1 MYWYSDW
8 HKIHKFNVLLNLL
21 TALTVIFT
29 SLALLVQVFVFSR
42 TEEDSQVTIYST
54 IFTNLINDTITD
66 FQQYPQMNYY
76 YNQIFN
82 ADPVTIKPVKR
93 NYILEQQ
100 LTYLIVSRISNV
112 IFYLDNS
119 SGLNDITRANEK
131 LAFEQKLDDFVAFL
145 KKSPIFLQN
154 YKKITPIM
162 SDYIKEYIQT
172 KYNIQ
177 YDKVQ

>member
-1 MYWYSDW
+1 MFIFDYLYLIFLFCSIFVVMYWYSDW

-76 YNQIFN
+76 YNQI
-82 ADPVTIKPVKR
+82 
-93 NYILEQQ
+93 
-100 LTYLIVSRISNV
+100 
-112 IFYLDNS
+112 
-119 SGLNDITRANEK
+119 
-131 LAFEQKLDDFVAFL
+131 
-145 KKSPIFLQN
+145 
-154 YKKITPIM
+154 
-162 SDYIKEYIQT
+162 
-172 KYNIQ
+172 
-177 YDKVQ
+177 